1 MTEPSSNPPKSTAI
15 SLGNLAASLLL
26 GLIVVVVFLWPE
38 WLAGLHLNQLQGQCL
53 IMALITL
60 NLALAAANPR
70 VSPAMRGL
78 GLMGALLTAI
88 ETILMLKG

>member
-1 MTEPSSNPPKSTAI
+1 MSNPPKSTAL

-26 GLIVVVVFLWPE
+26 GISVVVVFLWPE
-38 WLAGLHLNQLQGQCL
+38 WLADFHLNQLQGQCL

-60 NLALAAANPR
+60 NLALAAVNPR
-70 VSPAMRGL
+70 VSPAMRVL
-78 GLMGALLTAI
+78 GMIGALLTII